1 MKLMTEQD
9 ILAAC
14 EFAVKEGN
22 REAGIEIEAYGVFS
36 TENTVSIER
45 NDIATGVSMDYSG
58 IGVRA
63 FKNGA
68 MGFSSVNSLERSEIK
83 KAVEKAV
90 KIAAASPPSGEHNRL
105 PELPDKKKYTE
116 VRGLYDPEIES
127 FTMSDALE
135 NAVKMLRAARED
147 SRVMVDSGSFESGWM
162 IRAIA
167 NSGGLALSEKS
178 SSLSY
183 FIMGMARE
191 GEDVSSFNYRYKG
204 THMLSGVD
212 TEKTGTEFADL
223 VLKTLGARKTESFKG
238 PVIMTPDAFVDLLVS
253 PVMYLVNAENVQKG
267 RSSFAGKIGE
277 AVASEKLTITDN
289 GTTDGGLGSSM
300 FDREG
305 MPHSPIDIVRNGV
318 LKTYL
323 HNTKTAIRGG
333 LGPGGSTGHASGGF
347 SGVPGVGNTN
357 LDIAGG
363 DMTFDEM
370 VAGVKKGI
378 ILTRISGYPDPISGH
393 YAGTVKGGMLV
404 ENGEVVRPITGTMI
418 SGNIFENLRN
428 ITAVSRER
436 EELFSVL
443 APYALVE
450 DVSVISE

>member
-1 MKLMTEQD
+1 MTILREQE
-9 ILAAC
+9 ILDAC
-14 EFAVKEGN
+14 EFAVRMGG
-22 REAGIEIEAYGVFS
+22 RTGMEIEAYGVFS

-45 NDIATGVSMDYSG
+45 NDISSGVSMEYSG
-58 IGVRA
+58 LGIRA

-68 MGFSSVNSLERSEIK
+68 IGFSSVNSLEKEDIK
-83 KAVEKAV
+83 KAAERAV
-90 KIAAASPPSGEHNRL
+90 KIAEASPPSGEHNRL
-105 PELPDKKKYTE
+105 PEMLDNSRYQR
-116 VRGLYDPEIES
+116 VMGLYDEEIED
-127 FTMSDALE
+127 FGMSDALGH
-135 NAVKMLRAARED
+135 ALTMLQAARKD

-167 NSGGLALSEKS
+167 NSSGLSLSERS

-191 GEDVSSFNYRYKG
+191 GEDVSSFNYRYRG
-204 THMLSGVD
+204 THMLSDVD
-212 TEKTGTEFADL
+212 TEKTGREFAEL

-238 PVIMTPDAFVDLLVS
+238 DVIMTPDAFVDLLIS

-267 RSSFAGKIGE
+267 RSSFAGKVGDS
-277 AVASEKLTITDN
+277 VASEGLTITDD
-289 GTTDGGLGSSM
+289 GTLDGGLGSSM

-305 MPHSPIDIVRNGV
+305 MPHSPLTIIRNGS
-318 LKTYL
+318 LRSYL
-323 HNTKTAIRGG
+323 HNTRTAIRGG

-347 SGVPGVGNTN
+347 SGIPGVGSTN

-363 DMTFDEM
+363 DISFDEM

-378 ILTRISGYPDPISGH
+378 VLTRISGYPDPISGH
-393 YAGTVKGGMLV
+393 YAGTVKGGMLI
-404 ENGEVVRPITGTMI
+404 ENGEIVRPITGTMI
-418 SGNIFENLRN
+418 SGNIFDNLRN
-428 ITAVSRER
+428 ITALSKER
-436 EELFSVL
+436 EELFSVV